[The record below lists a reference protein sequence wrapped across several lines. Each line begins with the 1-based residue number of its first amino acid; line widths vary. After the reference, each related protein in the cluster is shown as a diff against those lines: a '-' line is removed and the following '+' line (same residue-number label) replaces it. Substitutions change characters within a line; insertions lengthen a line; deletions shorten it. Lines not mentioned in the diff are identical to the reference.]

1 MQSHLIKKAK
11 EDEAH
16 DSHVF
21 YLKMQ
26 GDYYRYL
33 SEVSQG
39 DQRKGKVL
47 QYFQQVFLI
56 VELPVCLI
64 LLDCVINF
72 TVLVSLSVSV
82 RSSSQCHRAEVKGN
96 LF

>member
-1 MQSHLIKKAK
+1 MSLWSLFSLQDLLQCHLIKKAK

-39 DQRKGKVL
+39 DQRKGRVL
-47 QYFQQVFLI
+47 QDLEQVI
-56 VELPVCLI
+56 
-64 LLDCVINF
+64 
-72 TVLVSLSVSV
+72 
-82 RSSSQCHRAEVKGN
+82 
-96 LF
+96 